1 MKIYKKNIRL
11 WLLPP
16 MYPSQGIKRGGF
28 FMLILVVILFS
39 GAAVFADVIT
49 TIDGNQ
55 IHGKVLEENEKD
67 YVVQVESGRIT
78 ISKNQVASIDNAPW
92 SPASNVQA
100 PEAIKTARGPSL
112 KEKIIIDVLFWFLG
126 FFLYAALVYLVF
138 RIVDIQKKLFT
149 ALIFSLTSLMFFY
162 VSSFFVFSQIYFS
175 FANIMLIYFFY
186 DFGPVRS
193 FLFGIFFTWVIMVS
207 SVIFFTIRL

>member
-1 MKIYKKNIRL
+1 
-11 WLLPP
+11 
-16 MYPSQGIKRGGF
+16 
-28 FMLILVVILFS
+28 MLILVVMLFS

-55 IHGKVLEENEKD
+55 IHGKVLEEHEKE
-67 YVVQVESGRIT
+67 YLIQVDSGRIT
-78 ISKNQVASIDNAPW
+78 ISKNQIASIDNAPW